1 MYSANSLIEIS
12 QGQATKHFSS
22 RHIPSALYQQ
32 KDTSAL
38 SLWKWTALAF
48 ECQGDI
54 GRCTLYKPL
63 ALEKGVGEI
72 LANCHVMQNG

>member
-1 MYSANSLIEIS
+1 
-12 QGQATKHFSS
+12 
-22 RHIPSALYQQ
+22 
-32 KDTSAL
+32 
-38 SLWKWTALAF
+38 LAF

-72 LANCHVMQNG
+72 LANCHVMQNGSCDDKVNSTGTPTEGKEAKRR